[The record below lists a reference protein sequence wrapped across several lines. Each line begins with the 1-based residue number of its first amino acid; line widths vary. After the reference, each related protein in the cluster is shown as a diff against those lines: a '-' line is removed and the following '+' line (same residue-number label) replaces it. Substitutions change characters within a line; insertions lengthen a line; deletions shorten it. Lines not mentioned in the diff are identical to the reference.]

1 MNLNKLKPS
10 DPEKGL
16 PHTVH
21 EKFPNVERFSG
32 ALCIYCIGDEIEIVA
47 RGLKPRQIVKIL
59 CLFISKIF

>member
-10 DPEKGL
+10 DAEKAL

-21 EKFPNVERFSG
+21 EKFQNTDKLAG
-32 ALCIYCIGDEIEIVA
+32 ALCVYCIGDEIEIVA
-47 RGLKPRQIVKIL
+47 RGLKPRQIVKIF